1 MKIFISALIILLVIT
16 AITFGVSFYTAKRAD
31 FFFSRI
37 EEITESEKEEALPFW
52 QNEYEDLL
60 KKWEKTYLLLSIS
73 NHHGTL
79 LQIEEGFAAVI
90 GSCKANDQN
99 EVLIHSKK
107 LAELFKNLKNNAKFK
122 ASNIF

>member
-1 MKIFISALIILLVIT
+1 MKIFISALIILLIIIG
-16 AITFGVSFYTAKRAD
+16 ITFGVSFYTAKKAD

-37 EEITESEKEEALPFW
+37 EKINESEEALPFW